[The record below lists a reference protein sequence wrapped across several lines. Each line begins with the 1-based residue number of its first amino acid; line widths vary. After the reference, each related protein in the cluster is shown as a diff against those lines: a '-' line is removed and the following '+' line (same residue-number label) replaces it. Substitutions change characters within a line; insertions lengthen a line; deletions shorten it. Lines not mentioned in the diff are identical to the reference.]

1 VISHVDY
8 TMQYGEDE
16 EPKEVEILSPYC
28 DTCLPFFLQPRDMDE
43 GDFVDM
49 E

>member
-1 VISHVDY
+1 MSHVDY

-16 EPKEVEILSPYC
+16 EPKEVEVLSLCPGIH
-28 DTCLPFFLQPRDMDE
+28 LPFHLQPKDMDE